1 MNESISNVCEKV
13 KRMYRTKIR
22 LKTCTFKHDDR
33 LSPCSNHQD
42 INIDL
47 NFVLFTSRCL
57 TK

>member
-1 MNESISNVCEKV
+1 MNESISNVRKKV
-13 KRMYRTKIR
+13 KRTCRTKIR

-47 NFVLFTSRCL
+47 NFVLFIS
-57 TK
+57 